1 MSCKS
6 CITNRDTQNRDTPN
20 LPFAQELITY
30 QGNINPD
37 RPNLPFAQSS
47 RARNVY
53 IVYWKD
59 GQQTEM
65 VLTESMVN
73 HYTNLGHRVVLK
85 SLGNGNGDDVVKP
98 IGSPHWTKSEIEDI
112 FKAYYGDDIQQL
124 HDNMDIA
131 GKQMIKDMQENQR
144 QRDRIEAR
152 IMSATEKQD
161 IHDKLKNLGTSV
173 SDVSSGLSAHE
184 LLPHN
189 IIDIPN
195 PIGDILPY
203 ILIGGVALY
212 AIGSRRKR

>member
-1 MSCKS
+1 M
-6 CITNRDTQNRDTPN
+6 TVV
-20 LPFAQELITY
+20 TY

-37 RPNLPFAQSS
+37 RPNLPFAQETVITYQGNINPDRPNLPFSQSS

-53 IVYWKD
+53 IIHWKD
-59 GQQTEM
+59 GGKTEM

-85 SLGNGNGDDVVKP
+85 SLGNGNGNDVVKP

-112 FKAYYGDDIQQL
+112 FKAYYGDDIRQL

-131 GKQMIKDMQENQR
+131 GKQMITDMQENQR

-161 IHDKLKNLGTSV
+161 IHDKLTSLGTSV

-189 IIDIPN
+189 PLN
-195 PIGDILPY
+195 PFGNILPY
-203 ILIGGVALY
+203 LLIGGVALL
-212 AIGSRRKR
+212 AMRKR

>member
-1 MSCKS
+1 M
-6 CITNRDTQNRDTPN
+6 TVV
-20 LPFAQELITY
+20 TY

-37 RPNLPFAQSS
+37 RPNLPFAQETVITYQGNINPDRPNLPFSQSS

-53 IVYWKD
+53 IIQWKD
-59 GQQTEM
+59 GGQTEM

-85 SLGNGNGDDVVKP
+85 SLGNGNGNDVVKP

-112 FKAYYGDDIQQL
+112 FIAYYGDDIEEL
-124 HDNMDIA
+124 HYNIDTA
-131 GKQMIKDMQENQR
+131 GQQMIKDMQENQK

-161 IHDKLKNLGTSV
+161 IHDKLTSLGTSV
-173 SDVSSGLSAHE
+173 SDVSSGLETHK

-189 IIDIPN
+189 IIGNPFDI
-195 PIGDILPY
+195 GTILPY
-203 ILIGGVALY
+203 LLIGGVALL
-212 AIGSRRKR
+212 AMRKKR